1 MVKIMA
7 VKKGLSNKKRKNAII
22 YVENLAEFARA
33 FSYNEYDVRDRLAL
47 NLIDPF
53 LLTKRY
59 IG

>member
-1 MVKIMA
+1 MA